1 MQPRRPIPVAW
12 YAVTDAVTAA
22 LAWGCFFFLRK
33 WLLHQPVRIDGEWQ
47 VDARLAGGLIIIPL
61 AWLALY
67 TLTGTYRNLY
77 RKSRLNEF
85 TITFICTI
93 LGTVVLFF
101 AVLLDDAPGNYPYY
115 YSSFGLLG
123 LLHFSFTFAG
133 RALWL
138 NKAKKQIL
146 RGDIFFPTLL
156 MGNPDAMQGLFRET
170 QKSLAA
176 EGYLYTGYLSPQR
189 LSFAKALNWLG
200 TPDELETLIDRHSI
214 RMVILAFGKNDRQQL
229 ESAISR
235 LSEIDVEVRIRPDT
249 LDILSGSV
257 RTSNVMGAPL
267 IDLHT
272 GLMPEWQQNVKRLI
286 DVFVSLAG
294 MILLSPLMLYAALR
308 VALSSPGPVFYFQER
323 VGFKGRPFRLIK
335 FRSMVTD
342 AEKEGPALSSAGDPR
357 ITRWGRVMRKW
368 RIDELPQLWN
378 ILRGDMSLVGP
389 RPERRY
395 YINQITER
403 FPYYKY
409 LLRVKPGL
417 TSWGMV
423 QYGYA
428 ENVDQ
433 MLERSRYDLLYLENI
448 SLALDFKIMIHTL
461 RIIFKGKGR

>member
-12 YAVTDAVTAA
+12 YAVTDGVTAA
-22 LAWGCFFFLRK
+22 LAWGCFYFIRK
-33 WLLHQPVRIDGEWQ
+33 WLLHQPLRVDGQWQ
-47 VDARLAGGLIIIPL
+47 VDARLAGGLIFIPL

-67 TLTGTYRNLY
+67 TITGTYRNLY

-85 TITFICTI
+85 TSTFISTV

-101 AVLLDDAPGNYPYY
+101 TVLLDDAPGNYPYY
-115 YSSFGLLG
+115 YSSFGLLC
-123 LLHFSFTFAG
+123 LLHFSFTFTG
-133 RALWL
+133 RACWL

-156 MGNPDAMQGLFRET
+156 IGHPDAMQGLFRET

-176 EGYLYTGYLSPQR
+176 EGYRYTGYLGQQR
-189 LSFAKALNWLG
+189 LPVAKTLHWLG
-200 TPDELETLIDRHSI
+200 TPDELESIIERHGI
-214 RMVILAFGKNDRQQL
+214 RMVILAFGKNDREQL

-257 RTSNVMGAPL
+257 RTSNVMGTPL

-272 GLMPEWQQNVKRLI
+272 GLMPEWQQNVKRLV
-286 DVFVSLAG
+286 DVFFSLTG
-294 MILLSPLMLYAALR
+294 LVLLFPLMLYAALR

-342 AEKEGPALSSAGDPR
+342 AEKNGPALSSAGDPR
-357 ITRWGRVMRKW
+357 ITRWGRMMRKW

-389 RPERRY
+389 RPERRH

-428 ENVDQ
+428 ENVEQ